1 MLAEL
6 KSLHEEVL
14 AGIATLEAI
23 VSAEKPDTTAL
34 AHARWQLTRV
44 SRNRGLLL
52 AKIYP
57 AIEHLRGVDPAG
69 LAAMRAEHQG
79 AIAASSRHIAAWTP
93 ERILANWKDYQEA
106 SANHRAVMRA
116 RVAAEQATLYPL
128 LKQLERA

>member
-6 KSLHEEVL
+6 KSLHDEVL
-14 AGIATLEAI
+14 AGIAALEAI
-23 VSAEKPDTTAL
+23 VSADKPDPAAL

-57 AIEHLRGVDPAG
+57 AIEHVRGLDSAR
-69 LAAMRAEHQG
+69 LTAMRAEHQA

-93 ERILANWKDYQEA
+93 ERILADWPGYQAA
-106 SANHRAVMRA
+106 SANHRAAMRA

-128 LKQLERA
+128 LTQLERA